1 MSIIRNI
8 IIFLVIAVVAF
19 LVYFYFIKPPS
30 EQAGL
35 VSAPI
40 TSGLPNIDGSMS
52 LINTTDKT
60 SVTKDFLALL
70 LNVRNIKLDDSIF
83 SDPAFASLRD
93 SSITLSQDG
102 TEGRPNPFAQFGNDS
117 VPEPVV
123 PTTLPD
129 TSGANTT
136 DPNSLVLPDVPANPI
151 PPICTLPKVLDTA
164 TNTCVT
170 PAPTCTL
177 PKVLDTKTNTCVTPA
192 PTCTLPK
199 VLDTKT
205 NTCVTPPAKAPD
217 TTKATTHFTDHL
229 NITSLSPTSA
239 KVGATLT
246 VTGVGFSK
254 TGNSFYFYSPDT
266 NESANVKN
274 LTSTD
279 GTKLTV
285 VVPTSLTAHAYT
297 TYVINLGGAS
307 NSLDFTVLP

>member
-177 PKVLDTKTNTCVTPA
+177 PKVLDTKTNTCVTP
-192 PTCTLPK
+192 
-199 VLDTKT
+199 
-205 NTCVTPPAKAPD
+205 PAKAPD